1 MNAIL
6 TWLNDF
12 LYIYIL
18 VALLT
23 AAGIYFTVVT
33 RGVQFRLLKEGLRTL
48 TEKKA
53 SNSGISSFQALMIS
67 TASRVG
73 TGNIIGVSTAI
84 AVGGPGAVFW
94 MWLMALLGAASAF
107 CESTLAQI
115 YKIKSGDEFLG
126 GPAYYIQRG
135 LGKKGLGIL
144 YAVLLIGC
152 TGFGWNTTTAYNM
165 SASLEYYIE
174 NYRDTIGPTVLGIVL
189 VFLVGLIIFGGVNRI
204 GGLSSVLVPIM
215 AVAYIIFGLACIVM
229 NIGQIGNV
237 FASIFKDA
245 FNFSAMT
252 GGFAGSCIVQGVK
265 RGLFSNE
272 AGMGTGPNAAAAAS
286 CEHPAVQGMAQMI
299 SVFLDTL
306 VICSATAMILLVS
319 GVEGNAANAGSPYM
333 QQAVFSMFGEM
344 GIHIVTVALMLF
356 AFTTLLGNYFY
367 AEQNLKFITE
377 NRKILFVFR
386 LVALVIIFVGTH
398 VGFEMAWNMTDILMA
413 LVAIV
418 NILAVF
424 ALRKPI
430 VAALKNYDEAR
441 KTTDEPV
448 FRAKDIGLTNT
459 DCWK

>member
-1 MNAIL
+1 M
-6 TWLNDF
+6 
-12 LYIYIL
+12 
-18 VALLT
+18 
-23 AAGIYFTVVT
+23 
-33 RGVQFRLLKEGLRTL
+33 
-48 TEKKA
+48 
-53 SNSGISSFQALMIS
+53 
-67 TASRVG
+67 
-73 TGNIIGVSTAI
+73 
-84 AVGGPGAVFW
+84 
-94 MWLMALLGAASAF
+94 
-107 CESTLAQI
+107 
-115 YKIKSGDEFLG
+115 
-126 GPAYYIQRG
+126 
-135 LGKKGLGIL
+135 
-144 YAVLLIGC
+144 
-152 TGFGWNTTTAYNM
+152 
-165 SASLEYYIE
+165 
-174 NYRDTIGPTVLGIVL
+174 GIVL
-189 VFLVGLIIFGGVNRI
+189 VVLVGLIIFGGVNRI